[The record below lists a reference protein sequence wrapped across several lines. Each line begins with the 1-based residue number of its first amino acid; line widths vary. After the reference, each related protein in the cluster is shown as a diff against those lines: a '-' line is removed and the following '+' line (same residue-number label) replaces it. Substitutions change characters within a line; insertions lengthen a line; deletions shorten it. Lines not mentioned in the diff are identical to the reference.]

1 MGFLGVMLVPWLRLG
16 AIVVVPVSVRMLAV
30 VVVLVVLSG
39 LVLGLGGC
47 RRGSCVHA
55 CARLLVL
62 VVWAVFLVVWLSG
75 VWACCMVVWLARL
88 LWIGRVPVWVF
99 PLAVLLLGLVSS
111 RSCLAVVLCSLMG
124 LVVLLLPLACFLWL

>member
-16 AIVVVPVSVRMLAV
+16 AIVVVPVSVRMLTV

-39 LVLGLGGC
+39 LVLGGGGR

-55 CARLLVL
+55 CARLLVV
-62 VVWAVFLVVWLSG
+62 VVWVVFLIVWMSG

-88 LWIGRVPVWVF
+88 LWMVRVPVWVF
-99 PLAVLLLGLVSS
+99 PLVVLLLGLVSS
-111 RSCLAVVLCSLMG
+111 RSCLAVVLCFLMG